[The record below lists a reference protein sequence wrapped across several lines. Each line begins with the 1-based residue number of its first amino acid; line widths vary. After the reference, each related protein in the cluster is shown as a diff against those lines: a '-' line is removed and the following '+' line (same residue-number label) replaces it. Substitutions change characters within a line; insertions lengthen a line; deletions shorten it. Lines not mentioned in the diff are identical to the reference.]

1 MKSSAFIFDLNGTM
15 INDMDYQINAWYKI
29 VNNLGAGISMQN
41 MKEEC
46 YGKNEEVL
54 ERIFPGRFSKIEK
67 GRMSLEKEQQYQ
79 QVYKPNLR
87 LIQGLEKF
95 LFKVQPAGIKM
106 AIGSAAIR
114 YNIDFVLD
122 GLNIRPYFDAIVGAE
137 DVLQSKPHPSTFLQ
151 AADALQIDPGACIV
165 FEDNVKGVEAAL
177 NSGMN
182 AVVITTIHERKEFS
196 DYPNIID
203 FIDNYD
209 DLEPGEILLMNS
221 LILK

>member
-1 MKSSAFIFDLNGTM
+1 MESEAFIFDLNGTM
-15 INDMDYQINAWYKI
+15 INDMDYHIIAWYKI
-29 VNNLGAGISMQN
+29 VNSLGAVISMQN

-95 LFKVQPAGIKM
+95 LFKVQTAGVKM

-122 GLNIRPYFDAIVGAE
+122 GLNIRHYFDAIVGAE
-137 DVLQSKPHPSTFLQ
+137 DVLQSKLIHPLFYRQQMPFRLIPGLVLFL
-151 AADALQIDPGACIV
+151 
-165 FEDNVKGVEAAL
+165 K
-177 NSGMN
+177 
-182 AVVITTIHERKEFS
+182 TT
-196 DYPNIID
+196 
-203 FIDNYD
+203 
-209 DLEPGEILLMNS
+209 
-221 LILK
+221 LKVLKLH